1 MIIFIIIAIFEY
13 YRWFR
18 RVDVINRGFSG
29 YNTKWGLM
37 VIDAVMKETPDIVFI
52 CFGAN
57 DAIDETIAQHVSLNN
72 YEKNI
77 NDMIS
82 IISKVIYLANHLPT

>member
-1 MIIFIIIAIFEY
+1 
-13 YRWFR
+13 
-18 RVDVINRGFSG
+18 VDVINRGFSG

-37 VIDAVMKETPDIVFI
+37 VIDAVVKETPDIVFI

-57 DAIDETIAQHVSLNN
+57 DAIDETIAQHVSLDN

-77 NDMIS
+77 NDMIR
-82 IISKVIYLANHLPT
+82 IISKVILPCKPSTNLTLNLSFVQLIKLLS